1 MSDQIMT
8 DQYAVFGN
16 PIEHSKSPE
25 IHRQFAEQTQQTLAY
40 EKQLVPENGFDQAAD
55 TFFANSGKGL
65 NVTVPFKQEAFRYA
79 DAITDRARRAGAV
92 NTLALQNDSKVLGD
106 TTDGVGLVTDIKDN
120 LGWQIRHKR
129 ILILGAGGAVRGV
142 LEPLLA
148 EQPQHIVIA
157 NRSVDKALQLSQQF
171 AELGYLLGCGYDMLG
186 EQSYDLIINGTSAG
200 LQGQLPPLPETLIAR
215 EAEQVKTACYD
226 MMYGAKPTLF
236 VQWAQQQGAL
246 ASDGLGMLVEQA
258 AESFALWRGV
268 RPQTADTIQSL
279 RAQLNIEQR

>member
-25 IHRQFAEQTQQTLAY
+25 IHRQFAEQTKQMLAY
-40 EKQLVPENGFDQAAD
+40 EKQLVPKDGFDQAAD
-55 TFFANSGKGL
+55 AFFANSGKGL
-65 NVTVPFKQEAFRYA
+65 NVTVPFKQEAFSYA

-142 LEPLLA
+142 LEPLLE

-236 VQWAQQQGAL
+236 MQWAQQQGAV

-268 RPQTADTIQSL
+268 RPQTSEVIAHL
-279 RAQLNIEQR
+279 RGQLS